1 MNVFSLC
8 HHRIDFS
15 SSPSSYRLA
24 YSSDYRI
31 APISPYASPPPH
43 LLSSPRSTT
52 TIPPIYYPP
61 NRPRPPSS
69 ISRIELRGPPRD
81 DSILFRP
88 SVQSHWPW
96 QIILRRSPP
105 PPPPPTPPRVGRGR
119 SDARRC
125 RRPQVPSFGGDLRIR
140 LGVIRSPYPVLVP
153 VLLRSRRVVGI
164 LVLWQHAIVTRP
176 RDLRGL
182 DKENRARR
190 R

>member
-31 APISPYASPPPH
+31 APISPYASPPPR

-119 SDARRC
+119 SDVRRC
-125 RRPQVPSFGGDLRIR
+125 RRPQVPTIPVVRR
-140 LGVIRSPYPVLVP
+140 RSPHPSWRNPVSL
-153 VLLRSRRVVGI
+153 S
-164 LVLWQHAIVTRP
+164 
-176 RDLRGL
+176 
-182 DKENRARR
+182 RARPSTSAIEAR
-190 R
+190 CGHPRALAARHRYPST